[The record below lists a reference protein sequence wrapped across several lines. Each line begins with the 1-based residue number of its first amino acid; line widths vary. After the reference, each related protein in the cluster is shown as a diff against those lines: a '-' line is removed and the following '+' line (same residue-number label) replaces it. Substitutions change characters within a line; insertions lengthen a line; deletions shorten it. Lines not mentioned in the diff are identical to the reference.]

1 MSLSKIVSRQG
12 AGFLK
17 VSAVLC
23 LCTTAVPASAET
35 RGYIIHWFATATHS
49 ANFDENCPKGIN
61 GGYTELLV
69 RDLMDIGHTKE
80 EAYAIVAKAKE
91 NLPSDLRVKTTNRA
105 VVNGKNVSVYNYPEA
120 VKRDLETVVG
130 PYGYGFDLDGKRG
143 PSEFTDPDTKQK
155 IDNQLWRAIGCT
167 DSYRAIPPRKPY
179 PEDLPWDTLLD
190 TSPGWSIQLEGA
202 DLSKD
207 GDVTVTLDRLTQNL
221 RRDANG
227 NVLSGATY
235 MVDPNSRSRNVLKGK
250 IKNGVVTVARTPNF
264 YLESEMPYY
273 AEIALRDAQMR
284 ITVKPDGTLVAFV
297 GGYYKW
303 KDFAYMHTARPA
315 NGADSIGIYHA
326 LKKMADAYPD
336 PKTGENT
343 YISATFRFEAL
354 PAYLANVDGK
364 VIASPPAVSPAAAPR
379 TIAGGK

>member
-1 MSLSKIVSRQG
+1 MMSLGYSIRSVPSRALG
-12 AGFLK
+12 LAALTLPLLA
-17 VSAVLC
+17 SA
-23 LCTTAVPASAET
+23 PASAET

-49 ANFDENCPKGIN
+49 TNFAENCPKNLN

-69 RDLMDIGHTKE
+69 RDLMDIGHSKE
-80 EAYAIVAKAKE
+80 EAYAIVTKAKE
-91 NLPSDLRVKTTNRA
+91 NLPNDLRVKTTNRA
-105 VVNGKNVSVYNYPEA
+105 VVNGRNVSVYNYPEA
-120 VKRDLETVVG
+120 VTRNLETVTG
-130 PYGYGFDLDGKRG
+130 PYGYGFDLDGKR
-143 PSEFTDPDTKQK
+143 SANEFTDPDTKQK

-167 DSYRAIPPRKPY
+167 DSYRAIPPQKPY

-190 TSPGWSIQLEGA
+190 TSPGWAIQLEAA
-202 DLSKD
+202 DFSKD

-227 NVLSGATY
+227 KVMSGATY
-235 MVDPNSRSRNVLKGK
+235 VIDPNSRSRNVLKGK
-250 IKNGVVTVARTPNF
+250 MKDGVITVSRTPNF

-284 ITVKPDGTLVAFV
+284 ITMKPDGTLVSFV

-354 PAYLANVDGK
+354 PSFLANVDGK
-364 VIASPPAVSPAAAPR
+364 VVAAAGVDARPV
-379 TIAGGK
+379 TAANTGAK